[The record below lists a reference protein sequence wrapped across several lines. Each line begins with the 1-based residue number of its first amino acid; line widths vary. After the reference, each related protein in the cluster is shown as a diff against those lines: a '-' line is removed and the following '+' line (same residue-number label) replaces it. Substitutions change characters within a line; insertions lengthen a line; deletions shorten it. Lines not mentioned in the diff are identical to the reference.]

1 VKSDISELLEK
12 VSQGDEAALGELMPL
27 VYAELRR
34 IAQVQM
40 RRHRLDNSS
49 EPSSVVHE
57 TYLRLV
63 RSHPVAFHDRA
74 HFLGIMAHVMRQVLV
89 DHARARKAQK
99 RGWGVQVDIAGK
111 EPHSREKNV
120 NVLAL
125 NEALELLGQRD
136 KDLVRLVELRF
147 FGGLSSD
154 EIASLT
160 GQSVHAVRHRL
171 RYAKSCLRHHLES

>member
-1 VKSDISELLEK
+1 VESEIAELLKK
-12 VSQGDEAALGELMPL
+12 VSEGDEVALRELTPL

-34 IAQVQM
+34 IAQSQM

-63 RSHPVAFHDRA
+63 RGLPVPFRDRA
-74 HFLGIMAHVMRQVLV
+74 HFLGIMAHIMRQVLV
-89 DHARARKAQK
+89 DHARTRKAQK
-99 RGWGVQVDIAGK
+99 RGWGLKVDVPGK
-111 EPHSREKNV
+111 ESHSRENSV

-125 NEALELLGQRD
+125 NEALELLGRRD

-147 FGGLSSD
+147 FAGLSSD
-154 EIASLT
+154 EIAGVT

-171 RYAKSCLRHHLES
+171 QYAKSCLRKHLES